1 MKCKKNSKTF
11 ATTQQK
17 KKMLN
22 KLCDK
27 SSINFCV
34 PSIARNIKS
43 SYHLCDLLVCGSAA
57 N

>member
-17 KKMLN
+17 KKRLN